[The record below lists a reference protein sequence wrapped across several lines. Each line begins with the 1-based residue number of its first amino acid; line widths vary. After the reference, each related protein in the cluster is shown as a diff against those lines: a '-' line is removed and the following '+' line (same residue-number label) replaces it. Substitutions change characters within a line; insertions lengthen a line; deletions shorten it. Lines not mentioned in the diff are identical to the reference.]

1 MPVNTMSTKEPELHL
16 MLRIRKVG
24 KYYEAYCPELDVAG
38 YGAQKNE
45 AKEELYKTLA
55 AVSSFLIAT
64 ASDNSEAFDRE
75 LQYAKLLERYRG
87 RLQELFKDGRNG
99 IKSY

>member
-1 MPVNTMSTKEPELHL
+1 MPVNTMSTIEPELHL
-16 MLRIRKVG
+16 ALRIRKVG

-45 AKEELYKTLA
+45 AKEELYKTA
-55 AVSSFLIAT
+55 VAVSSFLIAT

-75 LQYAKLLERYRG
+75 LQYAKLLEQYRG
-87 RLQELFKDGRNG
+87 RPQELFKDGGNG
-99 IKSY
+99 VKSY